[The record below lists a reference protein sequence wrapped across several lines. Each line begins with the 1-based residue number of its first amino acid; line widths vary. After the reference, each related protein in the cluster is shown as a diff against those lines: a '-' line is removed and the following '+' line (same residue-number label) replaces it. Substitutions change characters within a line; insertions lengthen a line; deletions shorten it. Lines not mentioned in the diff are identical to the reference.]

1 MAAALLALHSA
12 LAAHPESAWDERV
25 DPACCPYPEHDPRD
39 YNWPYSH
46 FQYSEVIPDVTGSFV
61 PMTELNISFP
71 SGVVA
76 DYGKPIPP
84 SLLDRVP
91 QVAFHLEPDR
101 DASTLHTL
109 MMVDPDVPFRDSPT
123 DGEWLHWL
131 VYDIPGNDTAR
142 GSTLAEYTPPRPK
155 PCPSS
160 GRLGLGLGVGVG
172 IGFR

>member
-91 QVAFHLEPDR
+91 QVAFHLALPL
-101 DASTLHTL
+101 ALALTLTFSRRRE
-109 MMVDPDVPFRDSPT
+109 V
-123 DGEWLHWL
+123 
-131 VYDIPGNDTAR
+131 
-142 GSTLAEYTPPRPK
+142 
-155 PCPSS
+155 
-160 GRLGLGLGVGVG
+160 
-172 IGFR
+172 